1 MKILPSLKIVGIAVL
16 TLGMAV
22 GCATQQ
28 QQPQKPMATEM
39 NAKAK
44 AAEQAIADAKA
55 SLAKAKALDYE
66 WRDSDKILKQAEKAY
81 KDGKYDEAIK
91 LANKAKE
98 QGDLAVQ
105 QYYKEKSMDRTLRAA
120 APTTSTTTY
129 TVMRGD
135 SLWRIAGKSEIYNNP
150 YEWPLIY
157 KANSDK
163 IRDADLIYPGQ
174 NFTIDTN
181 PSAADVDA
189 AVRHAKTRGA
199 WSLGVVEE
207 SDKAY
212 LAGQ

>member
-1 MKILPSLKIVGIAVL
+1 MKILPSLKIIGIAVL

-28 QQPQKPMATEM
+28 QQPQKPQATEM

-66 WRDSDKILKQAEKAY
+66 WRDSDKILKQAEQAY

-105 QYYKEKSMDRTLRAA
+105 QYYKEKSMNRGLQA
-120 APTTSTTTY
+120 APKATTSY

-163 IRDADLIYPGQ
+163 IHDADLIYPGQ